1 MMDNQEIARILD
13 EIADI
18 LDILGE
24 NPFKARAYRQVA
36 NHIYR
41 METDLHEVSK
51 HHGLEGIP
59 GAGKAIRAKL
69 QELLETGDLKYYREL
84 QEKVP
89 PGVLEML
96 AIPGLGP
103 KTVGAIYAQTGIDTL
118 EKLYRAAQEKRI
130 RELPGM
136 GAKTE
141 YNIKKGIEMLRSTR
155 DSFNLG
161 TALPLAL
168 EFKNFL
174 SGFDCVQ
181 IVEITG
187 SVRRRKPVVGDIDI
201 LVGSA
206 EEEAV
211 REKVRRFRRVQEITE
226 EKPGHVKGRLRP
238 GIVFEVLIVP
248 FGEFW
253 RALVISTGSKTH
265 REQIQPA
272 LDTFDCSSAHSEED
286 VYRLLSMQYIPPEL
300 REGRGEI
307 ELARNFALP
316 HLVTLE
322 DIKGDLHIHTDWSD
336 GAHSLREMVAAA
348 AKLGY
353 SYMAVTEH
361 SRSLAVSRGLD
372 VERLLAQG
380 KLVEELNRENDGFKI
395 LTGIEIDILKDGS
408 LDLPNEVLANL
419 DVVIAS
425 IHSHFRLSR
434 AEQTER
440 VLKAVENPHVDIIG
454 HLTGRL
460 LGRRPGYEIDIEAV
474 LKAAAQ
480 TRTALEIN
488 SYPDRLDIDEETAFK
503 AKAKG
508 IKIAI
513 SSDAHHRADLGLIKY
528 GVINAR
534 RGWLS
539 KEDVLNTLETEEL
552 MAYLRNK

>member
-161 TALPLAL
+161 TVLPLAL

-187 SVRRRKPVVGDIDI
+187 SVRRGKPVVGDIDI

-226 EKPGHVKGRLRP
+226 EKPGHVEGRLRP

-395 LTGIEIDILKDGS
+395 LTGIEVDILKDGS
-408 LDLPNEVLANL
+408 LDLPDEVLANL

>member
-161 TALPLAL
+161 TVLPLAL

-187 SVRRRKPVVGDIDI
+187 SVRRGKPVVGDIDI

-226 EKPGHVKGRLRP
+226 EKPGHVEGRLRP

-248 FGEFW
+248 LGEFW

-348 AKLGY
+348 AKIGY

-395 LTGIEIDILKDGS
+395 LTGIEVDILKDGS
-408 LDLPNEVLANL
+408 LDLPDEVLANL

>member
-1 MMDNQEIARILD
+1 MDNQEIARILD

-161 TALPLAL
+161 TVLPLAL

-187 SVRRRKPVVGDIDI
+187 SVRRGKPVVGDIDI

-395 LTGIEIDILKDGS
+395 LTGIEVDILKDGS
-408 LDLPNEVLANL
+408 LDLPDEVLANL

>member
-161 TALPLAL
+161 TVLPLAL

-187 SVRRRKPVVGDIDI
+187 SVRRGKPVVGDIDI

-395 LTGIEIDILKDGS
+395 LTGIEVDILKDGS
-408 LDLPNEVLANL
+408 LDLPDEVLANL

>member
-1 MMDNQEIARILD
+1 
-13 EIADI
+13 
-18 LDILGE
+18 
-24 NPFKARAYRQVA
+24 
-36 NHIYR
+36 
-41 METDLHEVSK
+41 
-51 HHGLEGIP
+51 
-59 GAGKAIRAKL
+59 
-69 QELLETGDLKYYREL
+69 
-84 QEKVP
+84 
-89 PGVLEML
+89 
-96 AIPGLGP
+96 
-103 KTVGAIYAQTGIDTL
+103 
-118 EKLYRAAQEKRI
+118 
-130 RELPGM
+130 
-136 GAKTE
+136 
-141 YNIKKGIEMLRSTR
+141 
-155 DSFNLG
+155 
-161 TALPLAL
+161 
-168 EFKNFL
+168 
-174 SGFDCVQ
+174 
-181 IVEITG
+181 
-187 SVRRRKPVVGDIDI
+187 
-201 LVGSA
+201 
-206 EEEAV
+206 
-211 REKVRRFRRVQEITE
+211 
-226 EKPGHVKGRLRP
+226 
-238 GIVFEVLIVP
+238 
-248 FGEFW
+248 
-253 RALVISTGSKTH
+253 
-265 REQIQPA
+265 
-272 LDTFDCSSAHSEED
+272 
-286 VYRLLSMQYIPPEL
+286 MQYIPPEL

-348 AKLGY
+348 AKIGY

-395 LTGIEIDILKDGS
+395 LTGIEVDILKDGS
-408 LDLPNEVLANL
+408 LDLPDEVLANL

>member
-161 TALPLAL
+161 TVLPLAL

-187 SVRRRKPVVGDIDI
+187 SVRRGKPVVGDIDI

-226 EKPGHVKGRLRP
+226 EKPGHVEGRLRP

-248 FGEFW
+248 LGEFW

-348 AKLGY
+348 AKIGY

-408 LDLPNEVLANL
+408 LDLPDEVLANL

>member
-161 TALPLAL
+161 TVLPLAL

-187 SVRRRKPVVGDIDI
+187 SVRRGKPVVGDIDI

-248 FGEFW
+248 LGEFW

-348 AKLGY
+348 AKIGY

-395 LTGIEIDILKDGS
+395 LTGIEVDILKDGS
-408 LDLPNEVLANL
+408 LDLPDEVLANL

>member
-161 TALPLAL
+161 TVLPLAL

-187 SVRRRKPVVGDIDI
+187 SVRRGKPVVGDIDI

-226 EKPGHVKGRLRP
+226 EKPGHVEGRLRP

-248 FGEFW
+248 LGEFW

-395 LTGIEIDILKDGS
+395 LTGIEVDILKDGS
-408 LDLPNEVLANL
+408 LDLPDEVLANL